1 MSFYFGAFP
10 VSYQQCAGGGS
21 LAYQEIERA
30 QFYIKDLLYVL
41 RGPSNYYHQPV
52 PHPFDA

>member
-30 QFYIKDLLYVL
+30 QFCIKDLLYVL